1 MSWAKQHPVDT
12 VADYV
17 APALLAAASGWAA
30 RSAFLPPLFMIT
42 VAILAFAAGMLAMRI
57 SGGQGRLPVRQ
68 FEPVALDTTGPTEL
82 LLEEKDEVLLLD
94 DPLIEVD
101 PDSRVVRLFA
111 RVEPTPGELVERIAD
126 FLGEDRRP
134 GIAPGAPHD
143 ASAALHAAL
152 ANIRA
157 SLR

>member
-126 FLGEDRRP
+126 FLGEDRRS
-134 GIAPGAPHD
+134 GIAPGAPND